1 MPDLPLATGHSSPAQ
16 SLSGP
21 RLWLE
26 AARPKTLP
34 AAAAPVLVG
43 TALAWGDGRF
53 HAVSAL
59 CALLGAL
66 LIQVG
71 TNYVNDAEDFAR
83 GADGADRL
91 GPRRATADGAV
102 TVGQMRGAAAVAFAL
117 AVAAGGVL
125 IARGGWPVL
134 ALGLVSIAS
143 GVAYTAGR
151 YALAYTGLADL
162 FVLVFF
168 GPVAVGGTYFVQALA
183 LPSWVPVAGLGV
195 GALATAILIANN
207 VRDIEQDRAADKR
220 TLVVRFGRTFGLRL
234 YGVCISIA
242 VVVPAAMVLVSRDH
256 PGALAASA
264 VAALL
269 GRRLQAKLAR
279 ADGPEHNAVLGQTAG
294 LLAVYAV
301 AFALGWTVS

>member
-1 MPDLPLATGHSSPAQ
+1 MPDPPVAPGHSP
-16 SLSGP
+16 SGP
-21 RLWLE
+21 LVWID
-26 AARPKTLP
+26 AARLKTLP

-43 TALAWGDGRF
+43 TALAFADGVF
-53 HAVSAL
+53 HAGAAG

-91 GPRRATADGAV
+91 GPRRATAAGAV
-102 TVGQMRGAAAVAFAL
+102 TVGQMRAAAGVAFAL
-117 AVAAGGVL
+117 AVAAGGYL

-143 GVAYTAGR
+143 GIAYTAGR

-168 GPVAVGGTYFVQALA
+168 GPVAVGGTYFVQALD
-183 LPSWVPVAGLGV
+183 LPGWVPVAGLGP

-207 VRDIEQDRAADKR
+207 VRDVEQDRAADKR
-220 TLVVRFGRTFGLRL
+220 TLVVRFGRAFGVRL
-234 YGVCISIA
+234 YGVCVSVA
-242 VVVPAAMVLVSRDH
+242 VVVPAALVLVSRDH

-269 GRRLQAKLAR
+269 GRRLQGRLAG
-279 ADGPEHNAVLGQTAG
+279 AEGGPEHNAILAQTGAVLA
-294 LLAVYAV
+294 LYAA
-301 AFALGWTVS
+301 AFALGWTLT

>member
-1 MPDLPLATGHSSPAQ
+1 MPDPPVAPGHSP
-16 SLSGP
+16 SGP
-21 RLWLE
+21 LVWID
-26 AARPKTLP
+26 AARLKTLP

-43 TALAWGDGRF
+43 TALAFADGVF
-53 HAVSAL
+53 HAGAAG

-91 GPRRATADGAV
+91 GPRRATAAGAV
-102 TVGQMRGAAAVAFAL
+102 TVGQMRAAAGVAFAL
-117 AVAAGGVL
+117 AVAAGGYL

-143 GVAYTAGR
+143 GIAYTAGR

-168 GPVAVGGTYFVQALA
+168 GPVAVGGTYFVQALD
-183 LPSWVPVAGLGV
+183 LPGWVPVAGLGP

-207 VRDIEQDRAADKR
+207 VRDVEQDRAADKR
-220 TLVVRFGRTFGLRL
+220 TLVVRFGRAFGVRL
-234 YGVCISIA
+234 YGVCVSVA
-242 VVVPAAMVLVSRDH
+242 VVVPAALVLVSRDH

-269 GRRLQAKLAR
+269 GRRLQGRLAG
-279 ADGPEHNAVLGQTAG
+279 AEGGPEHNAILVQTGAVLA
-294 LLAVYAV
+294 LYAA
-301 AFALGWTVS
+301 AFALGWTLT

>member
-1 MPDLPLATGHSSPAQ
+1 MPDPPVAPGHSP
-16 SLSGP
+16 SGP
-21 RLWLE
+21 LVWID
-26 AARPKTLP
+26 AARLKTLP

-43 TALAWGDGRF
+43 TALAWADGVF
-53 HAVSAL
+53 HAGAAG

-91 GPRRATADGAV
+91 GPRRATAAGAV
-102 TVGQMRGAAAVAFAL
+102 TVGQMRAAAGVAFAL
-117 AVAAGGVL
+117 AVAAGGYL

-143 GVAYTAGR
+143 GIAYTAGR

-168 GPVAVGGTYFVQALA
+168 GPVAVGGTYFVQALD
-183 LPSWVPVAGLGV
+183 LPGWVPVAGLGP
-195 GALATAILIANN
+195 GAIATAILIANN
-207 VRDIEQDRAADKR
+207 VRDVEQDRAADKR
-220 TLVVRFGRTFGLRL
+220 TLVVRFGRAFGVRL
-234 YGVCISIA
+234 YGVCVSVA
-242 VVVPAAMVLVSRDH
+242 VVVPAALVLVSRDH

-269 GRRLQAKLAR
+269 GRRLQGRLAG
-279 ADGPEHNAVLGQTAG
+279 AEGGPEHNAILVQTGAVLA
-294 LLAVYAV
+294 LYAA
-301 AFALGWTVS
+301 AFALGWTLT

>member
-1 MPDLPLATGHSSPAQ
+1 MPDPPVAPGHSP
-16 SLSGP
+16 SGP
-21 RLWLE
+21 LVWID
-26 AARPKTLP
+26 AARLKTLP

-43 TALAWGDGRF
+43 TALAWADGVF
-53 HAVSAL
+53 HAGAAG

-91 GPRRATADGAV
+91 GPRRATAAGAV
-102 TVGQMRGAAAVAFAL
+102 TVGQMRAAAGVAFAL
-117 AVAAGGVL
+117 AVAAGGYL

-143 GVAYTAGR
+143 GIAYTAGR

-168 GPVAVGGTYFVQALA
+168 GPVAVGGTYFVQALD
-183 LPSWVPVAGLGV
+183 LPGWVPVAGLGP

-207 VRDIEQDRAADKR
+207 VRDVEQDRAADKR
-220 TLVVRFGRTFGLRL
+220 TLVVRFGRAFGVRL
-234 YGVCISIA
+234 YGVCVSVA
-242 VVVPAAMVLVSRDH
+242 VVVPAALVLVSRDH

-269 GRRLQAKLAR
+269 GRRLQGRLAG
-279 ADGPEHNAVLGQTAG
+279 AEGGPEHNAILAQTGAVLA
-294 LLAVYAV
+294 LYAA
-301 AFALGWTVS
+301 AFALGWTLT